1 MVSPESMGVR
11 DCLASIRRAQQW
23 RDPPGPLSWE
33 ETVSSPTRLV
43 IFGRQGAGK
52 GTQCVRLVEQ
62 YGVQHISTGDM
73 LRGAVAAGTE
83 MGLKAKAVMDAGNL
97 VGDDII
103 NGIVRERLAA
113 DDIAENGFVLDG
125 YPRTVA
131 QAEALVQ
138 ILGTDNLHCVV
149 DLDVPLDEVTQR
161 MKARGRD
168 DDTDEG
174 IARRLE
180 LYEQETRPVLEWFAA
195 RDLLI
200 QVDGFADEA
209 TVTERLYAA
218 IDTAMASA

>member
-1 MVSPESMGVR
+1 MSN
-11 DCLASIRRAQQW
+11 
-23 RDPPGPLSWE
+23 
-33 ETVSSPTRLV
+33 PTRLV

-52 GTQCVRLVEQ
+52 GTQCIRLVER
-62 YGVQHISTGDM
+62 YGVIHISTGDM

-83 MGLKAKAVMDAGNL
+83 MGLKAKKVMDAGDL

-138 ILGTDNLHCVV
+138 ILGTDSLDGAV
-149 DLDVPLDEVTQR
+149 DLDVPLEEVTQR

-180 LYEQETRPVLEWFAA
+180 LYELETRPVLDWFAA
-195 RDLLI
+195 RDLLV
-200 QVDGFADEA
+200 QVDGLADEA
-209 TVTERLYAA
+209 EVTKRLFAA
-218 IDTAMASA
+218 VDAATSAS

>member
-1 MVSPESMGVR
+1 MSSPERSN
-11 DCLASIRRAQQW
+11 
-23 RDPPGPLSWE
+23 
-33 ETVSSPTRLV
+33 PTRLV

-62 YGVQHISTGDM
+62 YGVVHISTGDM

-83 MGLKAKAVMDAGNL
+83 MGQKAKAVMDTGNL

-113 DDIAENGFVLDG
+113 DDITEQGFVLDG

-138 ILGTDNLHCVV
+138 ILGDERLHCVV

-180 LYEQETRPVLEWFAA
+180 LYEQETRPVLDWFDA
-195 RDLLI
+195 RDLLVK
-200 QVDGFADEA
+200 VDGLAEEPE
-209 TVTERLYAA
+209 VTSRLFSA
-218 IDTAMASA
+218 IDKSSAS